1 MNQFFDF
8 KRFNLLV
15 LKHWAVNKKRYS
27 LSVLE
32 LIGLLIIWFVFAL
45 IIGDDKLMSADF
57 QQMTFYFGLFVLG
70 TFYASQYYHDLG
82 SKPKGSNFLLVPAS
96 TFEKFLCSLLFT
108 AVLFFIVFTSAFY
121 LVDVLMVSIAN
132 SLPGIDLPEAKA
144 TVINIFDISPFS
156 SDDNTTLNFLLIF
169 FSIQSIFLLGSVY
182 FKKYNFIKTIIS
194 GFIIWFI
201 LFLLTYFFYHQFFPE
216 GNDQGAPL
224 PKWLGTLLKSVIY
237 AIAPLLWIVTYYRLK
252 QKQV

>member
-27 LSVLE
+27 LSVLA
-32 LIGLLIIWFVFAL
+32 LIGLLILWFVFAL

-96 TFEKFLCSLLFT
+96 TFSFSFWMSEFSATKCSIVVFTNCCMFSTSLSIDICAFT
-108 AVLFFIVFTSAFY
+108 ASVFSKRNSCCCIYSY
-121 LVDVLMVSIAN
+121 LVI
-132 SLPGIDLPEAKA
+132 
-144 TVINIFDISPFS
+144 T
-156 SDDNTTLNFLLIF
+156 
-169 FSIQSIFLLGSVY
+169 
-182 FKKYNFIKTIIS
+182 
-194 GFIIWFI
+194 W
-201 LFLLTYFFYHQFFPE
+201 
-216 GNDQGAPL
+216 
-224 PKWLGTLLKSVIY
+224 
-237 AIAPLLWIVTYYRLK
+237 
-252 QKQV
+252 

>member
-27 LSVLE
+27 LSVLA

-237 AIAPLLWIVTYYRLK
+237 AIAPLLWIVTYYSLK